1 VVSLSSGVQTSQAP
15 SGRERKEAEIAWW
28 KTHGNSPNISD
39 YEAYLERFG
48 THGEF
53 APLARSRIAALR
65 SRTARSVTRPEAQ
78 RLRSDLEAAKEA
90 VRKAEQFILDLR
102 DDSDGLIGKL
112 AGDMPLAK
120 RLDIFRGFLG
130 AVVDFPPMARFVLG
144 RHQKTVSEAEFKE
157 YLRYYEALFL
167 KGYNF
172 TRGDAWDG
180 EIEVQ
185 EVRPY
190 STDYLVTLLLKPRK
204 GDTEDVGLRIRR
216 KPESYFGFKIIDVLY
231 KGVSLLV
238 TQRADFASTLRKEGV
253 AGLIKKI
260 EEKVGYEEEI
270 IDIPG

>member
-1 VVSLSSGVQTSQAP
+1 
-15 SGRERKEAEIAWW
+15 
-28 KTHGNSPNISD
+28 
-39 YEAYLERFG
+39 
-48 THGEF
+48 
-53 APLARSRIAALR
+53 
-65 SRTARSVTRPEAQ
+65 
-78 RLRSDLEAAKEA
+78 
-90 VRKAEQFILDLR
+90 
-102 DDSDGLIGKL
+102 
-112 AGDMPLAK
+112 
-120 RLDIFRGFLG
+120 
-130 AVVDFPPMARFVLG
+130 
-144 RHQKTVSEAEFKE
+144 
-157 YLRYYEALFL
+157 LRYYEALFL
-167 KGYNF
+167 EGYNF